1 MNENKKNIIATT
13 ARLIREKGCENVT
26 VQDICREAFVA
37 RSTFY
42 YQFKSI
48 DDVIDQMFKYNYIMT
63 QEHLDRLNAC
73 GSPLEKL
80 FYFHRLNLASVLEN
94 GAELGKINISK
105 KVRDGS
111 PIGITYEYLY
121 STNFIVPYIRQCQKQ
136 GIIRNPAPAEK
147 LAEVV
152 TKTMIGCM
160 IRWTRDG
167 VSYDL
172 TRDCLESLKCVY
184 CIDDSVPIP
193 GLEPAD

>member
-1 MNENKKNIIATT
+1 MNENKKNIIDTT
-13 ARLIREKGCENVT
+13 ARLIREKGYGNVT

-42 YQFKSI
+42 YRFKSI
-48 DDVIDQMFKYNYIMT
+48 DDVVDQMFKYNYILT
-63 QEHLDRLNAC
+63 QEHINRLNAC

-80 FYFHRLNLASVLEN
+80 FYFHRLNLTSMVEN
-94 GAELGKINISK
+94 GAALSRIILSRQM
-105 KVRDGS
+105 RDGQ
-111 PIGITYEYLY
+111 PMGTTYEYLY
-121 STNFIVPYIRQCQKQ
+121 STNFIVPYIRQCQEQ
-136 GIIRNPAPAEK
+136 GIIRNPTPAEK

-152 TKTMIGCM
+152 TKTMTGCV

-172 TRDCLESLKCVY
+172 TRDCLESLKCIY

>member
-1 MNENKKNIIATT
+1 M
-13 ARLIREKGCENVT
+13 
-26 VQDICREAFVA
+26 
-37 RSTFY
+37 
-42 YQFKSI
+42 
-48 DDVIDQMFKYNYIMT
+48 
-63 QEHLDRLNAC
+63 
-73 GSPLEKL
+73 
-80 FYFHRLNLASVLEN
+80 EN

-121 STNFIVPYIRQCQKQ
+121 STNFIVLYIRQCQEQ